1 MLWGWL
7 DALIDCWTCL
17 GESELHVYGESKLH
31 VYVSMFMGRVNYMCM
46 CTCVWGEWITCVYVH
61 VYGESELRVYVYME
75 AKSPSM
81 WVFLVC
87 LWHGVAHWCLWLS
100 RRLDW
105 LASKLQGSHLGS
117 QYCEYTSAPSISCVG
132 VGVVYTCVPVCG
144 SQKSMLSSSIVV
156 HLIFF
161 CNCLTLNL
169 ELANWVDWRQSWF
182 FIWRLSL
189 LLLYGKQFTDRCAFL
204 LLCRHAWALG
214 SGPNLTSNLKIILE

>member
-87 LWHGVAHWCLWLS
+87 LWHGVAHWCLWLTC
-100 RRLDW
+100 RLDW

-117 QYCEYTSAPSISCVG
+117 QYCEYTSAPSKSAVWVWVLYTHVSLCVEARSQCCLPQLWSTLFSSVTASPWIWSLPIELTG
-132 VGVVYTCVPVCG
+132 GRADFLCG
-144 SQKSMLSSSIVV
+144 
-156 HLIFF
+156 
-161 CNCLTLNL
+161 
-169 ELANWVDWRQSWF
+169 D
-182 FIWRLSL
+182 
-189 LLLYGKQFTDRCAFL
+189 
-204 LLCRHAWALG
+204 
-214 SGPNLTSNLKIILE
+214 